1 MTDTNPSLFL
11 NFIGKTAG
19 LVAAL
24 LGLSVLSGWTWENPL
39 LKHMVIGQAPM
50 KPNVA
55 LAFILTGLALSLTPA
70 AAKNPALRFLVR
82 LLAGSTLMFILATL
96 SQYLTGQDLGI
107 DQMLFTMPDGIP
119 FTNTSPGRITPQGG
133 ICFILLNGAIL
144 ALQQPGKRGA
154 ALLMAALATVIP
166 TITLGN
172 YLFCAP
178 LTLYPKQTG
187 LMTTHGTL
195 GLLVL
200 SIGALAYCTSAQ
212 TYERIRLRL
221 PAILFT
227 VALLLML
234 LSGSALR
241 VNSHQLRLT
250 YASVTQSIDILR
262 LLESVMTEVEIISAT
277 NHGFLL
283 TGQMDC
289 LPLLARSRER
299 LVENLK
305 LLSRH
310 SLRDAAQQQKL
321 NTLQKQTE
329 ELFRLTD
336 QTSELR
342 KQTRLEDVAKAVTS
356 QYDGPL
362 IKEIRKLVTEM
373 EQVEEVRLQE
383 RQNQALSSNNSTS
396 LATGLTGLTGVFFI
410 IIAFLRLRQHLAEK
424 IRAERSAAREQ
435 TRLNTILRATSDGVH
450 IFDHEGRLVMA
461 NQAFL
466 DMLGYDE
473 SVVGHMRIPD
483 WDIDH
488 DEIKSL
494 QAINIILTADT
505 LTCFETRH
513 QHRDGHLIDVEI
525 TARPFT
531 LDDSTFICAASR
543 DITQQKQNG
552 KRLARVGMLYTAMLH
567 CNEAIIHCRNENALL
582 DTICRITMEDG
593 QMCMVWIGVADY
605 NKRSIVPVAWYD
617 EQAKTY
623 LDGIEISMQADGPEG
638 CGPTGTALRENK
650 PIFSNN
656 NSNPGL
662 ELWKIKYSGFDCLSS
677 AAIPISRGGQVWGV
691 LSVYSQERGAFD
703 EQITGLLQNMCN
715 NISFALNELDSAR
728 ARAVIEEKL
737 TLSDR
742 VFNETH
748 EGIIITDVHN
758 LIIDVN
764 PAFCAITGYTRDEA
778 IGQTPRFLRS
788 GKQPPEFYTTLWC
801 ALTETGH
808 WQGELWNRK
817 KNGDLYAERLTI
829 SALRDDHG
837 IVLHYVALFSDITQT
852 KQQQQALELMAHYD
866 ALTQLP
872 NRVLFAKHFNQAI
885 SYSRR
890 ESALLAVCYLDL
902 DGFKQVNDSLGHDA
916 GDQLLIEVAN
926 RIQSSL
932 RGEDTLS
939 RLGGDEFALLINDLQ
954 SFDECEQVLVRIHQ
968 AIAQPYLIGGQAV
981 NVAASTGVT
990 LYPRDD
996 ADPDTLLRHADQ
1008 AMYLAKTSGRNRYCL
1023 FDSEQA
1029 QQMQRQSRQ
1038 LEQIEA
1044 AFVRKEFC
1052 LFYQPKVNMSS
1063 GEVVGMEALI
1073 RWNHPERGIV
1083 APAAFLPAVEGS
1095 AFEIVLGNWVID
1107 TALAQLDSWRGIGL
1121 EIEVSVNIAPRHLQ
1135 DPDFFITLHALLAQ
1149 HPVIPARRLQ
1159 LEVVESSVLNDLGR
1173 VSEVIAL
1180 CRRELGVGFALDDF
1194 GTGYSSLTYLRRLP
1208 VDSVKIDQSF
1218 VRDMIDD
1225 PEDHAIVNGVIA
1237 LARAFKREV
1246 VAEGVETCEHGT
1258 VLLNMGCELAQGYGI
1273 ARPMP
1278 AEAIASWVS
1287 DYRTHARWQRYSAT
1301 AHQPCSGV
1309 ENE

>member
-1 MTDTNPSLFL
+1 MARRNEAAADLHLIESMNITGLKAQIRLPALWIIVAGSYLAMAKICL
-11 NFIGKTAG
+11 ELGAIGGTISPFWLPAG
-19 LVAAL
+19 LVMGLTLALGYRVLPGIFIGQLLSGVLLETHTGWLAPFAEAGGNILEGIIFRYLAAGRPITTVRSFLNVLPGAAL
-24 LGLSVLSGWTWENPL
+24 GSLANAAIGVSAFTWSGAINPDIALQAALTWFIGDIGGALIIMPVIAGWKIINWNVWKKTRFLAEFGFLSLLTVTLSYIAFFDTFSLPSYPLVFLLLPL
-39 LKHMVIGQAPM
+39 LLWG
-50 KPNVA
+50 
-55 LAFILTGLALSLTPA
+55 AFRFDYSAVNLLNAILTGVAVAGTTHGHGPFAIAAPIMSLT
-70 AAKNPALRFLVR
+70 
-82 LLAGSTLMFILATL
+82 LLQI
-96 SQYLTGQDLGI
+96 
-107 DQMLFTMPDGIP
+107 FT
-119 FTNTSPGRITPQGG
+119 
-133 ICFILLNGAIL
+133 
-144 ALQQPGKRGA
+144 A
-154 ALLMAALATVIP
+154 ALVCTSLLVMLINRERRNVMIDIRQQAIELEHRVQ
-166 TITLGN
+166 
-172 YLFCAP
+172 
-178 LTLYPKQTG
+178 KQTG
-187 LMTTHGTL
+187 AYRAANWELRESEKRFRFMLETSPISVRITSTDGRKILFANRRYEELINVSAGRAIGINPTTFYKNPDDYESVLKILKARENIFNRLTELSVPGAGTKWVL
-195 GLLVL
+195 ASYL
-200 SIGALAYCTSAQ
+200 SIRYQGKS
-212 TYERIRLRL
+212 E
-221 PAILFT
+221 
-227 VALLLML
+227 
-234 LSGSALR
+234 
-241 VNSHQLRLT
+241 
-250 YASVTQSIDILR
+250 
-262 LLESVMTEVEIISAT
+262 
-277 NHGFLL
+277 FL
-283 TGQMDC
+283 GW
-289 LPLLARSRER
+289 
-299 LVENLK
+299 
-305 LLSRH
+305 
-310 SLRDAAQQQKL
+310 
-321 NTLQKQTE
+321 
-329 ELFRLTD
+329 F
-336 QTSELR
+336 
-342 KQTRLEDVAKAVTS
+342 
-356 QYDGPL
+356 Y
-362 IKEIRKLVTEM
+362 
-373 EQVEEVRLQE
+373 
-383 RQNQALSSNNSTS
+383 
-396 LATGLTGLTGVFFI
+396 
-410 IIAFLRLRQHLAEK
+410 
-424 IRAERSAAREQ
+424 
-435 TRLNTILRATSDGVH
+435 
-450 IFDHEGRLVMA
+450 
-461 NQAFL
+461 
-466 DMLGYDE
+466 
-473 SVVGHMRIPD
+473 
-483 WDIDH
+483 
-488 DEIKSL
+488 
-494 QAINIILTADT
+494 
-505 LTCFETRH
+505 
-513 QHRDGHLIDVEI
+513 
-525 TARPFT
+525 
-531 LDDSTFICAASR
+531 
-543 DITQQKQNG
+543 DITEHKQ
-552 KRLARVGMLYTAMLH
+552 A
-567 CNEAIIHCRNENALL
+567 
-582 DTICRITMEDG
+582 
-593 QMCMVWIGVADY
+593 
-605 NKRSIVPVAWYD
+605 
-617 EQAKTY
+617 
-623 LDGIEISMQADGPEG
+623 
-638 CGPTGTALRENK
+638 
-650 PIFSNN
+650 
-656 NSNPGL
+656 
-662 ELWKIKYSGFDCLSS
+662 
-677 AAIPISRGGQVWGV
+677 
-691 LSVYSQERGAFD
+691 
-703 EQITGLLQNMCN
+703 
-715 NISFALNELDSAR
+715 
-728 ARAVIEEKL
+728 EEKL

-748 EGIIITDVHN
+748 EGIIITDVQN
-758 LIIDVN
+758 RIIDVN
-764 PAFCAITGYTRDEA
+764 PAFCTITGYTRDEA
-778 IGQTPRFLRS
+778 IGQTPHFLRS
-788 GKQPPEFYTTLWC
+788 GKQPPEFYTALWGTLN
-801 ALTETGH
+801 ETGH

-1246 VAEGVETCEHGT
+1246 VAEGVETCEHGM
-1258 VLLNMGCELAQGYGI
+1258 VLLDMGCDLAQGYGI

-1278 AEAIASWVS
+1278 ADAVASWVR
-1287 DYRTHARWQRYSAT
+1287 DYRPDEVWRKAPVS
-1301 AHQPCSGV
+1301 
-1309 ENE
+1309 